1 MQTKNISMFVLTITL
16 AIFLTSA
23 VSAFATFQSIEVN
36 DIEGITG
43 QDIAVFAGETAEVRV
58 IFDAVTSAD
67 DVRLKAWISGSREF
81 AVTSS
86 RFDTIA
92 GNRYSKI
99 LRVQLPYD
107 LDDREE
113 NFDLEVIIESENDG
127 IGDEETIDLLVERE
141 SYVVDVLD
149 VFMPSKVISDT
160 TLSLDIVLKNR
171 GRQFAED
178 TFVRV
183 KIPALNIEDRV
194 YFGDLS
200 PNDQGGNVVDKEDAA
215 ERRLAVKI
223 PTTTPA
229 GTYIVEI
236 DAFNSDSITTLTRK
250 IVVTGAGDET
260 QALASKQSRTF
271 KTGETANYKITLVNE
286 GSRVRI
292 YQLIPETQAG
302 LYVDVEENVIAVPA
316 GSSRMVD
323 VKVKASEEG
332 TYDFGVNVQSN
343 GELAQRVP
351 LTANVAGSGFGG
363 GSSTVLL
370 TVILAIIFI
379 VLLVVLVV
387 LLTKKPEHED
397 DFKGESYY

>member
-1 MQTKNISMFVLTITL
+1 MQTKTISMFVLTMAL

-23 VSAFATFQSIEVN
+23 VSAFANIQSIEVN
-36 DIEGITG
+36 GIEGSTG
-43 QDIAVFAGETAEVRV
+43 QDIAVFSGETAELRV
-58 IFDAVTSAD
+58 IFDATSSAD

-81 AVTSS
+81 ALTTS
-86 RFDTIA
+86 RFDVIS

-113 NFDLEVIIESENDG
+113 EFKLEVIIESENDG
-127 IGDEETIDLLVERE
+127 IGDEETINLLVERE
-141 SYVVDVLD
+141 SYLVDVLD
-149 VFMPSKVISDT
+149 VSMPAKVTSGSI
-160 TLSLDIVLKNR
+160 LSLDIVLKNR

-200 PNDQGGNVVDKEDAA
+200 PNDQSNPDKEDAL
-215 ERRLAVKI
+215 ERRLSLKI

-229 GTYIVEI
+229 GAYIVEI
-236 DAFNSDSITTLTRK
+236 EAFNSDSITTLTRK

-260 QALASKQSRTF
+260 QAIAGTQSKTF
-271 KTGETANYKITLVNE
+271 KAGETANYKLTLVNE
-286 GSRVRI
+286 GSKVRV
-292 YQLIPETQAG
+292 YQLITETRAG
-302 LYVDVEENVIAVPA
+302 LYVEAEETVVAVPA
-316 GSSRMVD
+316 GSSRTVN
-323 VKVKASEEG
+323 VNVRATEEG

-343 GELAQRVP
+343 GELAQRVS
-351 LTANVAGSGFGG
+351 LTANVVDSSFSG
-363 GSSTVLL
+363 GSSTILL
-370 TVILAIIFI
+370 TVVLAIIFI

-387 LLTKKPEHED
+387 LLTKKPEHGD

>member
-1 MQTKNISMFVLTITL
+1 MQTKNISMFVLTIAL

-58 IFDAVTSAD
+58 IFDATTSAD

-81 AVTSS
+81 AVVSS
-86 RFDTIA
+86 RFDVIA

-99 LRVQLPYD
+99 LEIQLPYD

-113 NFDLEVIIESENDG
+113 NFDLEVVIESENDG
-127 IGDEETIDLLVERE
+127 TGDEETIDLLVERE

-149 VFMPSKVISDT
+149 VFMPSKVTSGS

-183 KIPALNIEDRV
+183 RIPALDIEDRV

-200 PNDQGGNVVDKEDAA
+200 PNDQSHPDKEDAL

-229 GTYIVEI
+229 GTYTVEI

-271 KTGETANYKITLVNE
+271 KAGETANYKLTLVNE

-292 YQLIPETQAG
+292 YQLIPETRAG
-302 LYVDVEENVIAVPA
+302 LYVEVEENVVVVPA
-316 GSSRMVD
+316 GSSRMVNI
-323 VKVKASEEG
+323 KVKASEEG
-332 TYDFGVNVQSN
+332 LYDFGINVQSN

-351 LTANVAGSGFGG
+351 LTANVVDSAFGG
-363 GSSTVLL
+363 GNSTILL

>member
-1 MQTKNISMFVLTITL
+1 MQTKNISMFVLTIAL

-23 VSAFATFQSIEVN
+23 VSAFADIQSIEVN
-36 DIEGITG
+36 GIEGSTG
-43 QDIAVFAGETAEVRV
+43 QNIAVFAGETMEVRV
-58 IFDAVTSAD
+58 IFDATNSAD

-81 AVTSS
+81 AVTTS
-86 RFDTIA
+86 RFDLIS
-92 GNRYSKI
+92 GNRYSK
-99 LRVQLPYD
+99 LVQIQVPYN

-113 NFDLEVIIESENDG
+113 DFDLEIIVESENDG
-127 IGDEETIDLLVERE
+127 IGDEETISLLVERE

-149 VFMPSKVISDT
+149 VFMPAKVTSGT

-183 KIPALNIEDRV
+183 RIPALDIEDRV

-215 ERRLAVKI
+215 ERRLSVRI
-223 PTTTPA
+223 PSSTPA
-229 GTYIVEI
+229 GAYIVEI

-250 IVVTGAGDET
+250 IIVTGAGDET
-260 QALASKQSRTF
+260 QAIAGSQTKTF
-271 KTGETANYKITLVNE
+271 SAGETATYRITLVNE
-286 GSRVRI
+286 GSRVRV
-292 YQLIPETQAG
+292 YQLITESRSG
-302 LYVDVEENVIAVPA
+302 LSVDAEESVVAVPA
-316 GSSRMVD
+316 GSSRTVN
-323 VKVKASEEG
+323 VQVKASQAG
-332 TYDFGVNVQSN
+332 TYDFGINVQSN
-343 GELAQRVP
+343 GELAQRVA
-351 LTANVAGSGFGG
+351 LTANVVGSSFGG
-363 GSSTVLL
+363 NSTILL

-387 LLTKKPEHED
+387 LLTKKPEHDD